1 MLPVRIWG
9 IRLRSS
15 PGVVEAFMTD
25 KEKGVEKEISKNQI
39 RKQV

>member
-25 KEKGVEKEISKNQI
+25 KEKGVDRETTKKQV
-39 RKQV
+39 RKQI